1 MTLPNWAAA
10 NWAAALGEPGGGMST
25 GSQRHWRLDIR
36 EGPQRVK
43 GRILGSERVW
53 VRTLREVCGDP
64 GPGIG

>member
-1 MTLPNWAAA
+1 
-10 NWAAALGEPGGGMST
+10 MST

-53 VRTLREVCGDP
+53 VRTLREVCRDP